1 VFIGL
6 GLMIGAL
13 IWARNIRRRSD
24 GAPADY
30 RGPWVTGTAG
40 LAVFLLYLWL
50 VSSGLLQQ

>member
-30 RGPWVTGTAG
+30 RGPWVMGTAG

-50 VSSGLLQQ
+50 VSSGLLQR